1 MPRPKKFNSDEA
13 IEKAMHVF
21 WHRGYEA
28 ASIEDLLDAMDIN
41 RGSLYATFGS
51 KRDLFLKAMDHYC
64 GEGGVGNRFSIL
76 QQPGPAM
83 PLVRQF
89 VDAIADFVLSDPLR
103 RGCLITNTVME
114 LAPHDKNIGKKV
126 SGRVHMLENAFFK
139 LLMRAQREGDL
150 SKDKDPLALARVLLT
165 MMQGMIV
172 MVKAGTPTAVVRQTV
187 KTALSILE

>member
-1 MPRPKKFNSDEA
+1 MPRPKEFNPEEA

-21 WHRGYEA
+21 WHKGYEA
-28 ASIEDLLDAMDIN
+28 ASIEDLLDAMEIN
-41 RGSLYATFGS
+41 RGSLYATYGG

-76 QQPGPAM
+76 LQPGPAM
-83 PLVRQF
+83 PLIHRF

-126 SGRVHMLENAFFK
+126 SGRVQMLEDAFFK
-139 LLMRAQREGDL
+139 LLKRAQREGNL
-150 SKDKDPLALARVLLT
+150 SKDKDPLALARVLIT
-165 MMQGMIV
+165 VMQGMIV